1 MDGNSFIYS
10 HSRLFRLS
18 SGHLQTLSRLRIVS
32 DGIIGDM
39 STPNGSLSL
48 RIPYDS
54 LTLAAVVNELRPLLI
69 GGQIQDIRQ
78 PEPNELLLAIR
89 SQGRNLTLLL
99 SADARF
105 ARVHLTDARKPNSPT
120 PSAFCIALRRHLEN
134 GRILE
139 IRQRDFDRIF
149 EMDVQNLADDG
160 TTTTNTL
167 IAELMGKHSNLI
179 LVSERRIVL
188 EAAKRI
194 SHRINRFRETLP
206 GKPYLS
212 PPSQPDRHDPQ
223 DRPEKMG
230 ALLTSL
236 PLDDLTVESLA
247 QQLQSSLGGMS
258 PFLAREIAFRSFRSG
273 RPLHAYLVAAW
284 ADTVGLVLNG
294 NNRPSLLSYE
304 SRRGAYPFQVQH
316 LQMDQI
322 VSGESLNVLLDTAYT
337 AQIENDERE
346 TAFHDL
352 TTRLR
357 REIAKLEKQ
366 VLDLERT
373 IAEGGRADSYQQQ
386 GDLLMAHLWKIE
398 PGATQTTVQDF
409 YSPDQAER
417 LIVLD
422 PKLNPQENAQ
432 AYFRR
437 AQKARDAQVRA
448 RTHVAKV
455 ALRLNGVS
463 AAYKQV
469 EMDLKNPTCSA
480 SDVYAFQRKLIA
492 DGVLREERSETSA
505 QPSAPDFQGHKIRR
519 YTTLEGY
526 EIYCG
531 ETATANDFLTTRVA
545 APNDLWLHVR
555 ASAGS
560 HVVIRTKGA
569 PDKVPQ
575 SVLLRAAV
583 IAALHS
589 SQKHSGLVPVDYTL
603 KKHVRKPRGAAPGSV
618 EVQREKTLHV
628 APQEDGES
636 S

>member
-1 MDGNSFIYS
+1 M
-10 HSRLFRLS
+10 
-18 SGHLQTLSRLRIVS
+18 
-32 DGIIGDM
+32 GDM
-39 STPNGSLSL
+39 STQKGSLSL
-48 RIPYDS
+48 RVPFDS
-54 LTLAAVVNELRPLLI
+54 LTLAAVVGELRPLLM

-78 PEPNELLLAIR
+78 PDPNELLLAIR

-99 SADARF
+99 CADARF
-105 ARVHLTDARKPNSPT
+105 ARVHLTTERRPNSPT

-134 GRILE
+134 GRILD

-149 EMDVQNLADDG
+149 ELDVQNLTDDG
-160 TTTTNTL
+160 TQTTNTL
-167 IAELMGKHSNLI
+167 VAELMGKHSNLI
-179 LVSERRIVL
+179 LVSERVTVL

-206 GKPYLS
+206 GKPYL
-212 PPSQPDRHDPQ
+212 PPPVQAAEHDPRGPIEATIAFLQ
-223 DRPEKMG
+223 
-230 ALLTSL
+230 SL
-236 PLDDLTVESLA
+236 PLTDLTEESLA
-247 QQLQSSLGGMS
+247 RILQANIAGMS
-258 PFLAREIAFRSFRSG
+258 PFLTQEIAFRTFHSAHS
-273 RPLHAYLVAAW
+273 LHDNLVAAW
-284 ADTVGLVLNG
+284 SDTVAAVINDF
-294 NNRPSLLSYE
+294 NRPCLLKQE
-304 SRRGAYPFQVQH
+304 SHRCAYPVEVKH
-316 LQMDQI
+316 LSVDQI
-322 VSGESLNVLLDTAYT
+322 VGNESLNVLLDTAYT
-337 AQIENDERE
+337 AQIENAGRE
-346 TAFHDL
+346 AALHEL
-352 TTRLR
+352 TTRFG
-357 REIAKLEKQ
+357 REISKLEKQ

-398 PGATQTTVQDF
+398 AGTTQTTVQDF

-417 LIVLD
+417 VIVLD

-448 RTHVAKV
+448 HTHIAKV
-455 ALRLNGVS
+455 RLRLNGVS
-463 AAYKQV
+463 AAGKQF
-469 EMDLKNPTCSA
+469 ELDRRNPTSSA
-480 SDVYAFQRKLIA
+480 ADVHAFQRKLIA
-492 DGVLREERSETSA
+492 EGVLREERSETTV
-505 QPSAPDFQGHKIRR
+505 QPSGPDFQGHKIRR
-519 YTTLEGY
+519 YTSPEGY

-575 SVLLRAAV
+575 AVLLRAAM

-589 SQKHSGLVPVDYTL
+589 TQKHSGLVPVDYTL

-628 APQEDGES
+628 APHADGES